1 MSARERKH
9 AVHIDASEVSMEKLM
24 SMGTGIAVILSLAV
38 CAGVLYLTFGP
49 SKIRFKV
56 GSRPSTPSKSPDR
69 SVSTLPG
76 DFAYHTLDGEEQ
88 HLLASKGKVLFVNR
102 WGTWC
107 APCVSEMPSIQ
118 KLYDRYKSDPEV
130 KFLIIASLDSA
141 SNVRTFALHH
151 HLDMPFYIDEDAD
164 TTGIDVSTFPS
175 TSIYGKDGNL
185 VSKQLGSADWSAPAV
200 IEQIEKLKRQTEQHT
215 Q

>member
-1 MSARERKH
+1 MK
-9 AVHIDASEVSMEKLM
+9 KLM
-24 SMGTGIAVILSLAV
+24 HMGTGIVAILLLAV
-38 CAGVLYLTFGP
+38 CVGMLYLTFGH
-49 SKIRFKV
+49 SKISLMV
-56 GSRPSTPSKSPDR
+56 SSRSFTSSKSPDR
-69 SVSTLPG
+69 SVRELPG

-107 APCVSEMPSIQ
+107 APCVAEMPSIQ

-130 KFLIIASLDSA
+130 QFLIIASRDSA
-141 SNVRTFALHH
+141 SDVRTFAFHH
-151 HLDMPFYIDEDAD
+151 HLDMPFYIEDDAD

-200 IEQIEKLKRQTEQHT
+200 IEQIEKLKLQTGQHT
-215 Q
+215 N